1 MTNSVMT
8 FGTAPEAQE
17 FDWIEKELR
26 TRRVEE
32 RFGHKL
38 EEDLAF
44 LMDAFREVLEGI
56 GEADLAAA
64 LPWGSEPP
72 RPLPDPVPERL
83 PQACSIA
90 FQLLNMVEENE
101 AAQLRRAREAEVGSA
116 AEPGSGS

>member
-1 MTNSVMT
+1 MTNSVT
-8 FGTAPEAQE
+8 TSGTAPEAQE

-56 GEADLAAA
+56 GEADLAVA
-64 LPWGSEPP
+64 LPWGSESP

-83 PQACSIA
+83 PKACSIA

-101 AAQLRRAREAEVGSA
+101 AAQLRRAREAEVGPA
-116 AEPGSGS
+116 A